1 MLHIRYH
8 IVDVAPV
15 IIDAACQLANKHP
28 LRAYDAVQLAT
39 ACLANQGLLGA
50 GKPPLTFVCADD
62 RLISI
67 AQIEGLLTEN
77 PNRHPYSYSA
87 ERVFSPC
94 HPRQTTERLI
104 PPTHNPKQA
113 QPIALA
119 DFLARL

>member
-15 IIDAACQLANKHP
+15 TIDASCQLANKHP

-77 PNRHPYSYSA
+77 PNRHP
-87 ERVFSPC
+87 
-94 HPRQTTERLI
+94 
-104 PPTHNPKQA
+104 
-113 QPIALA
+113 
-119 DFLARL
+119 